1 MRLDSI
7 TDMRNACASAFTNID
22 QIRTT
27 KIGKNLLL
35 KLFYRQAYRVF
46 SSLLTIGLYEKKK
59 KKSFFKQAS
68 SIAQTHHRNNKNK
81 SLQYV
86 FMYLIAHASVRKNKR
101 KTSAT
106 KVNIQSVMS
115 SCTIVEE
122 SLVVTMTFTRL
133 EYICID

>member
-1 MRLDSI
+1 LFVVLSFQEKEKKRDDKRQKEKRNADELFEARINLIMRFDSI

-59 KKSFFKQAS
+59 KKSFFK
-68 SIAQTHHRNNKNK
+68 
-81 SLQYV
+81 
-86 FMYLIAHASVRKNKR
+86 
-101 KTSAT
+101 
-106 KVNIQSVMS
+106 
-115 SCTIVEE
+115 
-122 SLVVTMTFTRL
+122 
-133 EYICID
+133 